1 MIVCGTNDNTFP
13 ERLLR
18 ESALTLSRA
27 ISAGHAA
34 EKTRKHTREILQSQS
49 VADLHTINKVCRLGH
64 QAPNEKSKEI
74 IKKCKFCNGSH
85 PRAKCPAYGK
95 SCLNSHRK
103 KHFKVCYPLNRKK
116 VHEIEQ
122 TETDCE
128 QSSDLKCFVETIS
141 IQDALNINEIKK

>member
-1 MIVCGTNDNTFP
+1 MKSIAN
-13 ERLLR
+13 L
-18 ESALTLSRA
+18 
-27 ISAGHAA
+27 HAA
-34 EKTRKHTREILQSQS
+34 EETRKLAREILQSQS
-49 VADLHTINKVCRLGH
+49 AANFCKINKLRKPRH
-64 QAPNEKSKEI
+64 QDPNEKSKEI

-128 QSSDLKCFVETIS
+128 ESSDLKCFVETIS
-141 IQDALNINEIKK
+141 IQDALNINEIQK